1 MLLLLKMLQ
10 SLVRTLHSDGTPSQI
25 AAGVALGAALGLTPL
40 FNLHNL
46 LVVAALALLNVSFGA
61 GMLGMALFAPVG
73 FALDPVFDRIGAAL
87 LLQAPALRPVWE
99 TADGTPVL
107 AFLNLNNTVVA
118 GSIAGWIVL
127 FVPIFLLARVGV
139 VKYRETL
146 GEKVRQTRTYKAI
159 RASRLYNVYDWFRE

>member
-40 FNLHNL
+40 FSLHNL

-73 FALDPVFDRIGAAL
+73 FALDPVFDRIGGAL

-107 AFLNLNNTVVA
+107 AFLNLNNTVVT

-139 VKYRETL
+139 VKYRATL

-159 RASRLYNVYDWFRE
+159 RASQLYNVYRWFRE